1 MAHEP
6 FLKKMLALGQ
16 TVLSMM
22 NMPIAICGDMRI
34 YEDYEQSFT
43 SRIEE
48 LRKPRIEERM
58 DFIAK
63 IMRSPEEPQDVDN
76 PSQQMLTSTELAR
89 EEMRLIQGYC
99 MHSQDGELRL
109 LAQHVLKLITLILGD
124 TIAKYDVPGTGKLIL
139 RDAPHKNKMLDK
151 SELVLI
157 HFRDRCI
164 CMRSYSNP

>member
-63 IMRSPEEPQDVDN
+63 LCGARRSHR
-76 PSQQMLTSTELAR
+76 MWTTR
-89 EEMRLIQGYC
+89 
-99 MHSQDGELRL
+99 
-109 LAQHVLKLITLILGD
+109 
-124 TIAKYDVPGTGKLIL
+124 
-139 RDAPHKNKMLDK
+139 
-151 SELVLI
+151 
-157 HFRDRCI
+157 
-164 CMRSYSNP
+164 RSKC